1 MITAKEARQIY
12 DESGAEVNN
21 FLKYKVEIHIVSAAK
36 SGKREVVIHIG
47 TTGPYEYVDQKI
59 TPLEWAILDKLK
71 ELGYTAKIENY
82 GDSYVPRGL
91 ADDDGDGPSHRNY
104 GFMISW

>member
-47 TTGPYEYVDQKI
+47 TTGPFEYVDQKI
-59 TPLEWAILDKLK
+59 TPLERAILDKLVD
-71 ELGYTAKIENY
+71 LGYTAKIENY

-91 ADDDGDGPSHRNY
+91 ADDDGDGPSHINY
-104 GFMISW
+104 GFIIGW

>member
-1 MITAKEARQIY
+1 MITAKEARQVY

-47 TTGPYEYVDQKI
+47 TTGPFEYVDQKI

-104 GFMISW
+104 GIHIGW